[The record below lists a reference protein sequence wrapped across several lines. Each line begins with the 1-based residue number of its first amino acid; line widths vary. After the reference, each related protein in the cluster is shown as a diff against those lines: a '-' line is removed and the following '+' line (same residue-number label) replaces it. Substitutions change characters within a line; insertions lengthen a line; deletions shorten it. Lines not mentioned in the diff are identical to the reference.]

1 MTGKAGRAGGAG
13 KTGRAGKA
21 GGAGRVG
28 LQLPPGERRK
38 RAGQPFIVLTGLSG
52 SGKSQAIRALED
64 LGYFCVDNLP
74 TTLIPTLAK
83 LSLRGGRDIEK
94 VAIVVDVREGNFLSS
109 FPKIFRRLRKM
120 PRLNPML
127 IFLEASHTALVRR
140 FSETRRPHP
149 LAQGRSASE
158 GIRDER
164 SRLNAIRGM
173 ADEIIDTS
181 DMTVHELRQFFM
193 GLSRGRSGTGLVV
206 TLLSFGYKHGVPVDA
221 DLMFDVRCLPNPHFV
236 PTLRPRT
243 GRDRAVA
250 KFMEKDAQTREFMD
264 RLEEYVRY
272 AVPHY
277 IAEGKSYLTIAIGC
291 TGGRHRSVMI
301 AERLRRALADI
312 TGARVRVRHRD
323 IGHA

>member
-1 MTGKAGRAGGAG
+1 LSTGAGGAG
-13 KTGRAGKA
+13 RAGRAGKA
-21 GGAGRVG
+21 GKAGRAA
-28 LQLPPGERRK
+28 LRLPGGERRK
-38 RAGQPFIVLTGLSG
+38 QAGQPFIVLTGLSG

-83 LSLRGGRDIEK
+83 LSLRGGRDIER

-109 FPKIFRRLRKM
+109 FPKIFGRLRKM
-120 PRLNPML
+120 ARLNPML

-164 SRLNAIRGM
+164 SRLNVIRGM
-173 ADEIIDTS
+173 ADEIVDTS

-193 GLSRGRSGTGLVV
+193 GLTRGRSRSGLVI

-236 PTLRPRT
+236 PTLRART

-250 KFMEKDAQTREFMD
+250 RFMEKDAPTREFMD
-264 RLEEYVRY
+264 RLEEYVRFV
-272 AVPHY
+272 VPHY
-277 IAEGKSYLTIAIGC
+277 VAEGKSYLTIAIGC

-301 AERLRRALADI
+301 AERLRRAMADVA
-312 TGARVRVRHRD
+312 GARVRVRHRD
-323 IGHA
+323 IAHA